1 MKDSEL
7 VFDRNYHV
15 IYSKK
20 CKKVILKYIAL
31 HYEESKQEEIFT
43 LVQKQY
49 ELWLQNYRTDLG

>member
-7 VFDRNYHV
+7 MIDRTCHV

-20 CKKVILKYIAL
+20 CKNAILKYISM
-31 HYEESKQEEIFT
+31 HYQDNRVEDIFT

-49 ELWLQNYRTDLG
+49 EA